1 MASSES
7 SILRISDQKTL
18 ELVELYKKEECL
30 WDTTSLSHRIKCRRR
45 QAAEKIARILNI
57 PNFDASHVMI
67 KLKNLRNAY
76 CQELKKSAMLQNQG
90 VGDDAPKKTKPK
102 PQWYAVMDTFIR
114 PHLKANY
121 TPSGPTLVINGGIIK
136 REPEPEPL
144 DDPDELWD
152 NPGSEEE
159 RLSEL
164 PKTTDTCVDSIDFD
178 YEQYKRPAPSTSSNS
193 PKRMRSESLLAE
205 SLKEVSTNLAGL
217 KEDAAKNQHMTKEE
231 LHDNFGRYVASLM
244 RLLPMK
250 KALMLQPKIVNM
262 ISSEIIDCQDD
273 IFD

>member
-1 MASSES
+1 MSCRCLQSTRVCCCMRTAAKTRKMPQCVIINCNKPKISSSQRQGHNISYHGFPQDAILKEKWIAATGRKDWFPTKHSTICSIHFES
-7 SILRISDQKTL
+7 TCFIDPS
-18 ELVELYKKEECL
+18 KKKRL
-30 WDTTSLSHRIKCRRR
+30 
-45 QAAEKIARILNI
+45 
-57 PNFDASHVMI
+57 
-67 KLKNLRNAY
+67 
-76 CQELKKSAMLQNQG
+76 LKKTSCPTIHILKRIDN
-90 VGDDAPKKTKPK
+90 DDE
-102 PQWYAVMDTFIR
+102 
-114 PHLKANY
+114 
-121 TPSGPTLVINGGIIK
+121 VINGGIIK

-262 ISSEIIDCQDD
+262 ISSEILDCQDD